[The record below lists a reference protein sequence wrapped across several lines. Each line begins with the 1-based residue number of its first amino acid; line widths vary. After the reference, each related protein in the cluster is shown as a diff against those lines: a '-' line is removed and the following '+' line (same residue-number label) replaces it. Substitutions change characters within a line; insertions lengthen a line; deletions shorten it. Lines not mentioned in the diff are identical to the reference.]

1 MGDYLYSACFLGFL
15 LLYDVEL
22 DRYTLLRF
30 LANIVVRIDRLG
42 LEVIVVS
49 FDGRRVVFIGF
60 FEFIVCVVDV
70 KFLSE
75 VSWIFLFKFKYIEKF

>member
-1 MGDYLYSACFLGFL
+1 M
-15 LLYDVEL
+15 
-22 DRYTLLRF
+22 
-30 LANIVVRIDRLG
+30 G

-75 VSWIFLFKFKYIEKF
+75 VSWIFLFKFKYIEKFLVVYLKFFKICILVSSFYVMFDFFIY